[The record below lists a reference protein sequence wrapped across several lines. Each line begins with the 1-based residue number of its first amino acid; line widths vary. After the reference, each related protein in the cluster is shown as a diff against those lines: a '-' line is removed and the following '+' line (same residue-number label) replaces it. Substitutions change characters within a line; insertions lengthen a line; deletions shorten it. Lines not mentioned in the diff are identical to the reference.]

1 MGEIWGRYTCVAEEV
16 GDDEDDVEQD
26 GLGDIGEIWGR
37 YGGDMGDDEDDV
49 EQDGLIR
56 R

>member
-26 GLGDIGEIWGR
+26 GLGDIGEIWG
-37 YGGDMGDDEDDV
+37 DMGEIW
-49 EQDGLIR
+49 GMMKTMPSR
-56 R
+56 MA